1 MPDTV
6 NPRRSERQQVT
17 LAVQCRT
24 LSGMRDTGEISDITA
39 EGCCLRTRSLF
50 FRPGTRLIVKPQ
62 GMEGMSGVVRWV
74 RGDQSGIEFDRALY
88 GPIVDFIAQQN
99 RTV

>member
-1 MPDTV
+1 MPEPIS
-6 NPRRSERQQVT
+6 PRRSERQAVT

-39 EGCCLRTRSLF
+39 EGCCLTTRSLF

-74 RGDQSGIEFDRALY
+74 RGDQAGIEFDRPLY
-88 GPIVDFIAQQN
+88 GPIVDFIARQN
-99 RTV
+99 PPD